1 MARSKIPD
9 KTSNESNVV
18 SFNPFDPEDVN
29 KRLYMQVSALLT
41 QLEERES
48 RVKITMRE
56 RIAALVAV
64 GRLQQVFAAL
74 RKANPHDPNR
84 GAQVRKYATA
94 FASDGPRRRAASA
107 GSDDGAESSGPRDW
121 FERDDVSP
129 DDAADDFDSDDAA
142 E

>member
-1 MARSKIPD
+1 MARPKTPD
-9 KTSNESNVV
+9 KTSNESNVI

-48 RVKITMRE
+48 RAKITMRE
-56 RIAALVAV
+56 RIAALIAV

-84 GAQVRKYATA
+84 GAQVRKYSQA
-94 FASDGPRRRAASA
+94 FAADGPRRRASN
-107 GSDDGAESSGPRDW
+107 SRPDDGTKFEPDDW

-129 DDAADDFDSDDAA
+129 DSDDFDSGDDAA

>member
-1 MARSKIPD
+1 MARSKTPD
-9 KTSNESNVV
+9 KTPNDTSNVI

-29 KRLYMQVSALLT
+29 KRLYMQVSVLLS
-41 QLEERES
+41 QIEDRDS
-48 RVKITMRE
+48 RIKITMRE
-56 RIAALVAV
+56 RIAALIAI

-94 FASDGPRRRAASA
+94 FAPDAARRRKAGA
-107 GSDDGAESSGPRDW
+107 GSDDSAEPHDW
-121 FERDDVSP
+121 FERDDVAPDDADTGFGDDP
-129 DDAADDFDSDDAA
+129 DDAA

>member
-1 MARSKIPD
+1 MARPKTPN
-9 KTSNESNVV
+9 KTSDDSNVV

-48 RVKITMRE
+48 RAKITMRE
-56 RIAALVAV
+56 RIAALIAV

-84 GAQVRKYATA
+84 GSQVRKYASA
-94 FASDGPRRRAASA
+94 FEPDAARRRKADA
-107 GSDDGAESSGPRDW
+107 GSSERAESEPVDW
-121 FERDDVSP
+121 FDRDDVAP
-129 DDAADDFDSDDAA
+129 DDVTDDFDSDDAA

>member
-1 MARSKIPD
+1 MPKKSIDKPD
-9 KTSNESNVV
+9 SNVI

-48 RVKITMRE
+48 RAKITMRE
-56 RIAALVAV
+56 RIAALIAV

-84 GAQVRKYATA
+84 GSTVRKYAGA
-94 FASDGPRRRAASA
+94 FSNEPRRRAAA
-107 GSDDGAESSGPRDW
+107 ARPGDGTEPEPNDW

>member
-1 MARSKIPD
+1 MARSKTPD
-9 KTSNESNVV
+9 KTPNDTSNVV

-29 KRLYMQVSALLT
+29 KRLYQQVSALLT

-48 RVKITMRE
+48 RAKITMRE
-56 RIAALVAV
+56 RIAALIAV

-94 FASDGPRRRAASA
+94 FSNEPRRRAAGA
-107 GSDDGAESSGPRDW
+107 RPADGTEPEPNDW

-129 DDAADDFDSDDAA
+129 DDADTEFGDDDAA

>member
-1 MARSKIPD
+1 MPRSTKKTPD
-9 KTSNESNVV
+9 DTSNVI

-48 RVKITMRE
+48 RAKITMRE
-56 RIAALVAV
+56 RIAALIAV

-84 GAQVRKYATA
+84 GSTVRKYATA
-94 FASDGPRRRAASA
+94 FAPDAAGRRKA
-107 GSDDGAESSGPRDW
+107 GGRSGERAESEPVDW
-121 FERDDVSP
+121 FDRDDVAP

>member
-9 KTSNESNVV
+9 KTNNDSNVV
-18 SFNPFDPEDVN
+18 AFNPFDPEDVN

-48 RVKITMRE
+48 RAKITMRE

-84 GAQVRKYATA
+84 GAQVRKYAGA
-94 FASDGPRRRAASA
+94 FSNEPRRRAAA
-107 GSDDGAESSGPRDW
+107 ARPGDGTEPSPDDW

>member
-1 MARSKIPD
+1 MARSKSPTPSD
-9 KTSNESNVV
+9 DNVV

-48 RVKITMRE
+48 RAKITMRE
-56 RIAALVAV
+56 RIAALIAV

-84 GAQVRKYATA
+84 GSQVRKYATA
-94 FASDGPRRRAASA
+94 FEPDAARRRKAGA
-107 GSDDGAESSGPRDW
+107 GSGDRAESEPVDW
-121 FERDDVSP
+121 FDRDDVSS
-129 DDAADDFDSDDAA
+129 DDATDFDSDDAA

>member
-9 KTSNESNVV
+9 KTNNDSNVV

-48 RVKITMRE
+48 RAKITMRE

-84 GAQVRKYATA
+84 GSTVRKYAQA
-94 FASDGPRRRAASA
+94 FVPDDSRRRTSSA
-107 GSDDGAESSGPRDW
+107 RSDDSSEPHDW
-121 FERDDVSP
+121 FERDDVAP
-129 DDAADDFDSDDAA
+129 DDSQDDFDSDDAA